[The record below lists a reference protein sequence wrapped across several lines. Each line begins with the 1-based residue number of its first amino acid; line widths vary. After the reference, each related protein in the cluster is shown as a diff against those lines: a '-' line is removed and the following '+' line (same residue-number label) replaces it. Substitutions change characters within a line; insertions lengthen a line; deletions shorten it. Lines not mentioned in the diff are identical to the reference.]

1 MTTQVPGY
9 VSKTDMVAALIREGL
24 RRRRELNEQMRALAE
39 GDAGAAS
46 ARTYQ
51 HIMGADPVK
60 EVSG

>member
-1 MTTQVPGY
+1 MTTEVPGY
-9 VSKTDMVAALIREGL
+9 VTKADPVAALIL
-24 RRRRELNEQMRALAE
+24 AALAG
-39 GDAGAAS
+39 GDAAS

>member
-9 VSKTDMVAALIREGL
+9 VSL
-24 RRRRELNEQMRALAE
+24 RRLREQMRALAE
-39 GDAGAAS
+39 GDAAS

-60 EVSG
+60 ELSG

>member
-1 MTTQVPGY
+1 MRHAQAPNHEGFRTPE
-9 VSKTDMVAALIREGL
+9 IRYIKCDL
-24 RRRRELNEQMRALAE
+24 AQILAALAE

>member
-1 MTTQVPGY
+1 MLRLRTTRASNAG
-9 VSKTDMVAALIREGL
+9 IRYIKCDL
-24 RRRRELNEQMRALAE
+24 AQLLAALAE